1 MILNDEL
8 LNSLSTI
15 SVQLNV
21 NHIESLSYRGLD
33 GDEYEK
39 LLKEKLVRKLIDG
52 LMNSN
57 HIEFTAQEDTNQ
69 MSRIYRARV
78 VTANASVIGKLRK
91 ESII

>member
-1 MILNDEL
+1 MTLNDEL

-15 SVQLNV
+15 SAQLNV
-21 NHIESLSYRGLD
+21 NHNESLSYRGLD